1 MSNQRK
7 AEETAAERIKML
19 SPLLEENQDRAALA
33 EKKRKVCEK
42 YGISDRTLRRYL
54 LQYRKEGF
62 AGLKPKQT
70 GRPGLRSIPEEVLKE
85 AIQLRREVPGRS
97 VNTIIQILEWEKK
110 IAPGSIKRSTLQE
123 HLATAGY
130 SSSQMR
136 IYRDSP
142 VAARRF
148 QRSSRN
154 SLWQSDI
161 KFGPYIN
168 GKQVYLVAF
177 IDDCTRFVLH
187 AEFYPVLDATI
198 VEDAYRQALT
208 KYGAPKNVYF
218 DNGKQYRT
226 KVMER
231 ACAKLDI
238 RLLFARPYS
247 AESKGKIERFNRTID
262 GFLSEIKIEKPDTL
276 KELNRRFWV
285 WLDEC
290 YQHKPH
296 SSLADNVSPAVAF
309 NMDKEPLRFLDTEKI
324 AEAFLR
330 IEERKVDKSGCI
342 SFNGKKYEIENGLL
356 LIGRKVNVI
365 YERTAPEF
373 LWIEHENFPKT
384 TAKPLAIGERAGQR
398 PPLPPLLGK
407 ENVTKSRL
415 LEAAEKRNQNRE
427 KRRKS
432 VISFRNIEGEDNV

>member
-1 MSNQRK
+1 MSNQKK
-7 AEETAAERIKML
+7 AEEIAAERIKML
-19 SPLLEENQDRAALA
+19 SPLLEENQDQAALA
-33 EKKRKVCEK
+33 ERKRKVCEK

-97 VNTIIQILEWEKK
+97 VSTIIQILEWEKR

-123 HLATAGY
+123 HLAAAGY

-161 KFGPYIN
+161 KFGPYIS

-208 KYGAPKNVYF
+208 KYGAPKRVYF

-247 AESKGKIERFNRTID
+247 AESKGKVERFNRTID

-276 KELNRRFWV
+276 NKLNQRFWV

-296 SSLADNVSPAVAF
+296 SSLEDNMSPLMAF
-309 NMDKEPLRFLDTEKI
+309 NMDKEPLRFIDAEEI

-330 IEERKVDKSGCI
+330 VEERKVDKSGCI
-342 SFNGKKYEIENGLL
+342 SFNGKKHEIENGLL

-365 YERTAPEF
+365 YERTDTEY
-373 LWIEHENFPKT
+373 LWIEHENFPRT
-384 TAKPLAIGERAGQR
+384 TAKPLEIGEHAGQR
-398 PPLPPLLGK
+398 PPLPLMLEK
-407 ENVTKSRL
+407 EGVTKSRL
-415 LEAAEKRNQNRE
+415 LEAAEKRNQTRE
-427 KRRKS
+427 KQLKN
-432 VISFRNIEGEDNV
+432 VISFRSIGGGSNV

>member
-1 MSNQRK
+1 MSNQIK
-7 AEETAAERIKML
+7 AEEIAAERIKIL
-19 SPLLEENQDRAALA
+19 SPLLEETLDQAELA
-33 EKKRKVCEK
+33 KTKREICER

-54 LQYRKEGF
+54 SEYRKNGF
-62 AGLKPKQT
+62 SGLKPKQT
-70 GRPGLRSIPEEVLKE
+70 GRPGLRSIPEDVLKE

-97 VNTIIQILEWEKK
+97 VSTIIQILEWEKK

-123 HLATAGY
+123 HLAAAGY

-136 IYRDSP
+136 IYRDSA

-168 GKQVYLVAF
+168 GKQVYMVAF
-177 IDDCTRFVLH
+177 LDDCTRFILH

-198 VEDAYRQALT
+198 VEDTFRQALA
-208 KYGAPKNVYF
+208 KYGAPKRVYF

-238 RLLFARPYS
+238 RLLFARPYA

-262 GFLSEIKIEKPDTL
+262 GFLAEVRVEKPNTL
-276 KELNRRFWV
+276 KELNQRFWV

-296 SSLADNVSPAVAF
+296 SSLEDRMSPSMAF
-309 NMDKEPLRFLDTEKI
+309 NMDQEPSRFLDAEEI

-330 IEERKVDKSGCI
+330 VEKRKVDKSGCI
-342 SFNGKKYEIENGLL
+342 SFNGEKYEIANGLL

-365 YERTAPEF
+365 YERTDTEF
-373 LWIEHENFPKT
+373 LWIEHENFPRI
-384 TAKPLAIGERAGQR
+384 TAKPLVIGERAGQR
-398 PPLPPLLGK
+398 PPLPPMLEK
-407 ENVTKSRL
+407 ESVTKSRL
-415 LEAAEKRNQNRE
+415 LEAAEKRNQTRE
-427 KRRKS
+427 KQLKNA
-432 VISFRNIEGEDNV
+432 ISFRSIGGGSNV

>member
-1 MSNQRK
+1 L
-7 AEETAAERIKML
+7 AA
-19 SPLLEENQDRAALA
+19 
-33 EKKRKVCEK
+33 
-42 YGISDRTLRRYL
+42 
-54 LQYRKEGF
+54 
-62 AGLKPKQT
+62 
-70 GRPGLRSIPEEVLKE
+70 
-85 AIQLRREVPGRS
+85 
-97 VNTIIQILEWEKK
+97 
-110 IAPGSIKRSTLQE
+110 
-123 HLATAGY
+123 AGY

-161 KFGPYIN
+161 KFGPYIS

-208 KYGAPKNVYF
+208 KYGAPKRVYF

-247 AESKGKIERFNRTID
+247 AESKGKVERFNRTID

-276 KELNRRFWV
+276 NKLNQRFWV

-309 NMDKEPLRFLDTEKI
+309 NMDKEPLRFLDAEKI

-365 YERTAPEF
+365 YERTDPEF
-373 LWIEHENFPKT
+373 LWIEHESFPKT

-407 ENVTKSRL
+407 ESVTRSRL
-415 LEAAEKRNQNRE
+415 LEAAEKRTQNRE
-427 KRRKS
+427 KQKKS
-432 VISFRNIEGEDNV
+432 VISFRNIGGKDNV

>member
-1 MSNQRK
+1 MKDERK
-7 AEETAAERIKML
+7 AEEIAVERIKML
-19 SPLLEENQDRAALA
+19 GPLLEQDHDKAKAA
-33 EKKRKVCEK
+33 EKKREICER
-42 YGISDRTLRRYL
+42 YGISERTLRRYL
-54 LQYRKEGF
+54 SEYRKNGF
-62 AGLKPKQT
+62 SGLKPKQT
-70 GRPGLRSIPEEVLKE
+70 GRPGLRSIPEEILKE

-97 VNTIIQILEWEKK
+97 INTIIQILEWEKK
-110 IAPGSIKRSTLQE
+110 IEPGTVKRSTLQE
-123 HLATAGY
+123 HLAAEGY

-136 IYRDSP
+136 IYRDSA

-148 QRSSRN
+148 QRAGRN

-177 IDDCTRFVLH
+177 IDDCTRFIPH

-198 VEDAYRQALT
+198 VEDAFRQALI
-208 KYGAPKNVYF
+208 KFGAPKRVYF

-238 RLLFARPYS
+238 RLLFAKPYA

-262 GFLSEIKIEKPDTL
+262 NFLTEIRVEKPESLT
-276 KELNRRFWV
+276 ELNRKFWV

-290 YQHKPH
+290 YLHRPH
-296 SSLADNVSPAVAF
+296 SSLEDNMSPIVAY
-309 NMDKEPLRFLDTEKI
+309 NNDKEPLCFLDTEQI

-342 SFNGKKYEIENGLL
+342 SFNGEKYEIENGLL

-365 YERTAPEF
+365 YERSDTEH
-373 LWIEHENFPKT
+373 LWIEHENFPRT
-384 TAKPLAIGERAGQR
+384 TAKPLVIGERAGQR
-398 PPLPPLLGK
+398 PPLPQTIEK
-407 ENVTKSRL
+407 QTVSKSRL
-415 LEAAEKRNQNRE
+415 LDAAEKINQDRD
-427 KRRKS
+427 KVRKGA
-432 VISFRNIEGEDNV
+432 ISFRIIGGGTNV

>member
-1 MSNQRK
+1 MKDQRK
-7 AEETAAERIKML
+7 SEEVAVERMKML
-19 SPLLEENQDRAALA
+19 GPLLEEGQDKAKEAA
-33 EKKRKVCEK
+33 KKQEICER
-42 YGISDRTLRRYL
+42 YGISERTLRRYL
-54 LQYRKEGF
+54 SAYHKNGF
-62 AGLKPKQT
+62 SGLKPKQT
-70 GRPGLRSIPEEVLKE
+70 GRPGLRSIPEDILKE
-85 AIQLRREVPGRS
+85 AVQLRREVPGRS

-110 IAPGSIKRSTLQE
+110 ISPGSVKRSTLQE
-123 HLATAGY
+123 HLATEGY
-130 SSSQMR
+130 SSTQMR
-136 IYRDSP
+136 IYRDSA

-148 QRSSRN
+148 QRASRN

-168 GKQVYLVAF
+168 GRQVYLVAF

-198 VEDAYRQALT
+198 VEDAFRQALV
-208 KYGAPKNVYF
+208 KSGAPRRVYF

-238 RLLFARPYS
+238 RLLFARPYA
-247 AESKGKIERFNRTID
+247 AESKGKIERFNRTVD
-262 GFLSEIKIEKPDTL
+262 SFLAEVRVEKPDTL
-276 KELNRRFWV
+276 NGLNRRFWV

-296 SSLADNVSPAVAF
+296 SSLEENISPFAAF
-309 NMDKEPLRFLDTEKI
+309 NMDKEPLRFIDAGEI

-342 SFNGKKYEIENGLL
+342 SFNGEKYEIENGLL
-356 LIGRKVNVI
+356 LIGRKVSVI
-365 YERTAPEF
+365 YERSDTEY
-373 LWIEHENFPKT
+373 LWIEHENFPRT
-384 TAKPLAIGERAGQR
+384 TAKPLEIGECAGQR
-398 PPLPPLLGK
+398 PPLPQMLEK

-415 LEAAEKRNQNRE
+415 LVAAEKKNQARGKQLKN
-427 KRRKS
+427 
-432 VISFRNIEGEDNV
+432 VISFRSIGGGQDV

>member
-1 MSNQRK
+1 MKNQIK
-7 AEETAAERIKML
+7 SEETAAYRLKIL
-19 SPLLEENQDRAALA
+19 SPLLEENLDKAQAA
-33 EKKRKVCEK
+33 EMKREICQK
-42 YGISDRTLRRYL
+42 YDISDRTLRRYL
-54 LQYRKEGF
+54 SEYRKNGF
-62 AGLKPKQT
+62 LGLKPKQT
-70 GRPGLRSIPEEVLKE
+70 GRPGSRSIPEEILKE
-85 AIQLRREVPGRS
+85 AIQLRREAPVRS
-97 VNTIIQILEWEKK
+97 VDTIIQILEWEEK
-110 IAPGSIKRSTLQE
+110 ILPGSVKRSTLQE
-123 HLATAGY
+123 HLAAAGY

-136 IYRDSP
+136 IYRDSG

-148 QRSSRN
+148 QKINRN

-161 KFGPYIN
+161 KYGPYID

-187 AEFYPVLDATI
+187 AEFYPLLDAII
-198 VEDAYRQALT
+198 VEDTFRQALA
-208 KYGAPKNVYF
+208 KYGAPKRVYF

-262 GFLSEIKIEKPDTL
+262 SFLSEIMLEKPGTL
-276 KELNRRFWV
+276 NELNQRFWV

-290 YQHKPH
+290 YQYKPH
-296 SSLADNVSPAVAF
+296 SSLNNNISPFTAF
-309 NMDKEPLRFLDTEKI
+309 NMDKEPLRFIDAEQV

-356 LIGRKVNVI
+356 LIGRKVSVI
-365 YERTAPEF
+365 YERSDAEY
-373 LWIEHENFPKT
+373 LWIEHDNFPRT
-384 TAKPLAIGERAGQR
+384 IAKPLVIGEKAGQR
-398 PPLPPLLGK
+398 PLLPPMLEK
-407 ENVTKSRL
+407 EIATESRL
-415 LEAAEKRNQNRE
+415 LVAAEKKNESRNKQL
-427 KRRKS
+427 KT
-432 VISFRNIEGEDNV
+432 VISFRGIGGDENV